1 MSRTVRTP
9 DAFMRVAAAGVVP
22 TVAIAAHGAAGGQS
36 LSSGGVVLTVA
47 IGVAA
52 ALLLQPA
59 IRGRR
64 LVPAAAAATSVLT
77 AAQVGSHGALAAD
90 AAHVTHDAP
99 ALPMLLT
106 HLVAIPLSAVLIV
119 VGAQLLA
126 VIGSVIASLTPPVA
140 LRIPGASPVFW
151 TQPAVLAGPA
161 VGGTGVRGPP
171 LGF

>member
-9 DAFMRVAAAGVVP
+9 DAFTRVAAAGVVP
-22 TVAIAAHGAAGGQS
+22 TVAIAAHGAAGGQT

-47 IGVAA
+47 IGVVAA
-52 ALLLQPA
+52 MVLQLA
-59 IRGRR
+59 TRGRR
-64 LVPAAAAATSVLT
+64 LVPAAASAAGVLT
-77 AAQVGSHGALAAD
+77 AAQVASHWSLAAD

-126 VIGSVIASLTPPVA
+126 VIGSVIASLTPPAAPRV
-140 LRIPGASPVFW
+140 PGTPLVFW
-151 TQPAVLAGPA
+151 TRPAVVPGPA